1 MLKFNLQEDEVLR
14 TAINRFLS
22 SLLPH
27 ENFDTQ
33 FFTENLSIVLKY
45 VHLDEFKMEH
55 YFLVAALADL
65 NKIKVA
71 TNSFEPRLTEDTFQK
86 IVSAS
91 ISSVISRPELGVTE
105 WLQYEGLDTN
115 LTIPSVR
122 DEVCQKVFVRC
133 VELYRECYEMA
144 VPSDQV
150 MNGEPE
156 LRAAFIAHVGTQSIN
171 TQMEIVQ
178 GKLRLGRKTYSGFS
192 DWLSYTKK
200 MTAEIDNRLS
210 ESESQNTMK
219 IDSLEGSYELLRS
232 LQDLLVPIADYG
244 IPELDQY
251 TPILRHRL
259 VVVVGKENIGKT
271 KFAIDKAVNVIMAGG
286 KVAYMCGESVKASIF
301 ADVMINFIYKT
312 YGIIIRPEHLTA
324 PEACPDDVRKMI
336 GMSVDLMVT
345 NGSLV
350 LCDAFNYATLQSEME
365 NLYDQT
371 KFDMI
376 VIDHS
381 CALVG
386 TYGDGSLSAKV
397 EHLAYVCRDFKKKFP
412 VCVMVTSH
420 PSSLA
425 KDSAKKGNA
434 TQDSP
439 TKGSQNLSTEADEVL
454 YLRDNETLIKQNLIL
469 LENTKRRNAGR
480 IVKPVILQKKFEV
493 NAFIYD
499 ASLQKGESKLGLER
513 EQALDDL
520 DKMLG
525 TDEDDEDNEIYNL
538 N

>member
-156 LRAAFIAHVGTQSIN
+156 LRAALIAHVGTQSIN

-480 IVKPVILQKKFEV
+480 IVEPVILQKKFEV

>member
-55 YFLVAALADL
+55 HFLVAALADL

-480 IVKPVILQKKFEV
+480 IVEPVILQKKFEV

>member
-133 VELYRECYEMA
+133 VELYRECYKMA

-200 MTAEIDNRLS
+200 MTVEIDNRLS

-271 KFAIDKAVNVIMAGG
+271 KFAIDKAVNVIMADG

-480 IVKPVILQKKFEV
+480 IVEPVILQKKFEV

>member
-150 MNGEPE
+150 MNSEPE

-480 IVKPVILQKKFEV
+480 IVEPVILQKKFEV

>member
-105 WLQYEGLDTN
+105 WLQYEGLNTN

-200 MTAEIDNRLS
+200 MTVEIDNRLS

-324 PEACPDDVRKMI
+324 TEACPDDVRKMI

-480 IVKPVILQKKFEV
+480 IVEPVILQKKFEV

>member
-271 KFAIDKAVNVIMAGG
+271 KFAIDKAVNVIMTGG

-480 IVKPVILQKKFEV
+480 IVEPVILQKKFEV

>member
-454 YLRDNETLIKQNLIL
+454 YLRDNEALIKQNLIL

-480 IVKPVILQKKFEV
+480 IVEPVILQKKFEV

>member
-312 YGIIIRPEHLTA
+312 YGRIIRPEHLTA

-480 IVKPVILQKKFEV
+480 IVEPVILQKKFEV

>member
-200 MTAEIDNRLS
+200 MTVEIDNRLS

-271 KFAIDKAVNVIMAGG
+271 KFARDKAVNVIMAGG

-480 IVKPVILQKKFEV
+480 IVEPVILQKKFEV

-499 ASLQKGESKLGLER
+499 ASLQKGESRLGLER

>member
-122 DEVCQKVFVRC
+122 DEVCQEVFVRC

-480 IVKPVILQKKFEV
+480 IVEPVILQKKFEV

>member
-1 MLKFNLQEDEVLR
+1 MLKSNLQEDEVLR

-71 TNSFEPRLTEDTFQK
+71 ANSFEPRLTEDTFQK

-200 MTAEIDNRLS
+200 MTVEIDNRLS

-232 LQDLLVPIADYG
+232 LHDLLVPIADYG

-480 IVKPVILQKKFEV
+480 IVETVILQKKFEV

>member
-1 MLKFNLQEDEVLR
+1 MLR
-14 TAINRFLS
+14 TAINQFLS

-27 ENFDTQ
+27 KNFDAH
-33 FFTENLSIVLKY
+33 FFTENLSTMLKY

-55 YFLVAALADL
+55 YFLVAALIDL

-71 TNSFEPRLTEDTFQK
+71 TNSFEPKLTEDIFQK

-91 ISSVISRPELGVTE
+91 ISGMITRPELGVTE

-115 LTIPSVR
+115 LTIPTVR
-122 DEVCQKVFVRC
+122 DETCQKVFVRC
-133 VELYRECYEMA
+133 VELYRECFEMA
-144 VPSDQV
+144 VPSNEV
-150 MNGEPE
+150 LNTEPE
-156 LRAAFIAHVGTQSIN
+156 LKAAFVTHVGTQSIN

-178 GKLRLGRKTYSGFS
+178 GKLRLGKQMYSGFS
-192 DWLSYTKK
+192 GWLDYTKK
-200 MTAEIDNRLS
+200 MTIEIDNRLS
-210 ESESQNTMK
+210 ASENQNAIK

-232 LQDLLVPIADYG
+232 LQDLLVPIANYG
-244 IPELDQY
+244 IPELDHY
-251 TPILRHRL
+251 TPILRHRF
-259 VVVVGKENIGKT
+259 VVVVGRENIGKT
-271 KFAIDKAVNVIMAGG
+271 KFAIDQAVNVIMAGG
-286 KVAYMCGESVKASIF
+286 KVVYMCGESIKASIF
-301 ADVMINFIYKT
+301 ADVMINFIYKQ

-350 LCDAFNYATLQSEME
+350 LCDAFNYSTVQAELE
-365 NLYDQT
+365 NLYEQT
-371 KFDMI
+371 QFDMV

-386 TYGDGSLSAKV
+386 TYGDGSLSSKI
-397 EHLAYVCRDFKKKFP
+397 EHLAYVCRDFKKNFP

-420 PSSLA
+420 PSTLA
-425 KDSAKKGNA
+425 KDSAKKGVS

-454 YLRDNETLIKQNLIL
+454 YLRDNETLAKQNLIL

-480 IVKPVILQKKFEV
+480 ITEPVILQKKFEV
-493 NAFIYD
+493 NTFIYD
-499 ASLQKGESKLGLER
+499 PSLQKGESKLGLER

-520 DKMLG
+520 DRMLG
-525 TDEDDEDNEIYNL
+525 NTDNSDNDDDVYNL
-538 N
+538 K

>member
-115 LTIPSVR
+115 LMIPSVR

-480 IVKPVILQKKFEV
+480 IVEPVILQKKFEV

>member
-133 VELYRECYEMA
+133 VKLYRECYEMA

-480 IVKPVILQKKFEV
+480 IVEPVILQKKFEV

>member
-420 PSSLA
+420 PSNLA

-480 IVKPVILQKKFEV
+480 IVEPVILQKKFEV

>member
-397 EHLAYVCRDFKKKFP
+397 EHLAYVCRDLKKKFP

-480 IVKPVILQKKFEV
+480 IVEPVILQKKFEV

>member
-144 VPSDQV
+144 VPSEQV

-480 IVKPVILQKKFEV
+480 IVEPVILQKKFEV

>member
-386 TYGDGSLSAKV
+386 IYGDGSLSAKV

-480 IVKPVILQKKFEV
+480 IVEPVILQKKFEV